1 MKKTILTLII
11 LLPSILVFSQ
21 TRDESEILAILDNQ
35 TKAWNN
41 GDLDHFMVGYL
52 KSDSLMYIGKSGVT
66 YGYNATLDR
75 YKKNYA
81 GPDNM
86 GKLRFD
92 ILHLKPLGKK
102 NYMVVG
108 KWSLTRKAGDVGG
121 HYTLIFEKQNGE
133 WVIIADH
140 SS

>member
-1 MKKTILTLII
+1 MKKIILSLII

-21 TRDESEILAILDNQ
+21 TRDESKILAILENQ

-52 KSDSLMYIGKSGVT
+52 QSDSLMYIGKSGVT

-86 GKLRFD
+86 GKLLFD

-108 KWSLTRKAGDVGG
+108 KWSLTRKAGNVGG

>member
-1 MKKTILTLII
+1 MKKIILPLII

>member
-1 MKKTILTLII
+1 MKKLFYSVLV
-11 LLPSILVFSQ
+11 LFFSSFVFSQ
-21 TRDESEILAILDNQ
+21 SKDEQEILAILDNQ

-41 GDLDHFMVGYL
+41 GDLDQFMIGYL
-52 KSDSLMYIGKSGVT
+52 QSDSLMYIGKSGVT
-66 YGYNATLDR
+66 YGYNATLER

-92 ILHLKPLGKK
+92 ILHLRPLGKK
-102 NYMVVG
+102 NYIVVG
-108 KWSLTRKAGDVGG
+108 KWFLTRKAGDVGG
-121 HYTLIFEKQNGE
+121 HYTLIFEKQKGK